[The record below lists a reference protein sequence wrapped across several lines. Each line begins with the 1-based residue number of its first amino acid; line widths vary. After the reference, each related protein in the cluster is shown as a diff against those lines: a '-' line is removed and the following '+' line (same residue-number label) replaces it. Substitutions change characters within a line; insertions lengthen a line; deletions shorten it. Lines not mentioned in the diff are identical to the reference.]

1 MTSSS
6 TYAFVIVGPDDSPA
20 YTADLSAGSGGA
32 RQRSDEQQHL
42 YQFVLQ
48 ASLDVVQEAVWS
60 SQNMFL
66 KVRGWGWGAA
76 HTGTRPL
83 SLSLYMCVYKSL
95 AASCTF
101 APV

>member
-66 KVRGWGWGAA
+66 KVRGRGAA

-83 SLSLYMCVYKSL
+83 SLYICVCVYKSL